1 MPNQQQQSKK
11 SSGFSLP
18 PGTGTLIN
26 VLIPESFKASLPS
39 FFTTSPFNG
48 VGGAVSGWGAGLTA
62 ATAVPVLAPV
72 ALAFALGL
80 SSRKPPRQ
88 LTDLGQ
94 MPDVSKLSKVKAVSK
109 KADTGVG
116 GSNVDIYGNPILKTG
131 YANLSA
137 TLDDDS
143 VVDISNADKD
153 YLDIY
158 SDQIV
163 DRYYNKDTGQL
174 VSVPRSEAFKGGAKD
189 KVYGRTILAFASGGA
204 GHSPQGGG
212 TAVGAYYKE
221 NQEKSP
227 EEKAAE
233 QARAMMKSGV
243 RSVSGSVS
251 GGAMVANNPAP
262 SQFKIFLDNF
272 KKQQQSGAA

>member
-18 PGTGTLIN
+18 PGTGTLVN
-26 VLIPESFKASLPS
+26 ALIPESFKASLPS
-39 FFTTSPFNG
+39 FFTTNP
-48 VGGAVSGWGAGLTA
+48 VTGAGGMYAGVTA
-62 ATAVPVLAPV
+62 ASAIPVLAPV
-72 ALAFALGL
+72 ALAYALAI
-80 SSRKPPRQ
+80 SSRKPPRK

-94 MPDVSKLSKVKAVSK
+94 MPDVSKLSKVKNVSK
-109 KADTGVG
+109 KANTGVG
-116 GSNVDIYGNPILKTG
+116 GSNVDAHGNQILKTG

-143 VVDISNADKD
+143 VVDIANANEN
-153 YLDIY
+153 YLDIWN
-158 SDQIV
+158 DQLV
-163 DRYYNKDTGQL
+163 DRYYNKETGQL
-174 VSVPRSEAFKGGAKD
+174 VSVPRAGAFKGGEAKE
-189 KVYGRTILAFASGGA
+189 KLYGRTYAGWATGGID
-204 GHSPQGGG
+204 HVPQGGK
-212 TAVGAYYKE
+212 TSVGAYYKE

-233 QARAMMKSGV
+233 QAQAMMKSGV

-251 GGAMVANNPAP
+251 GGGGAMVANNPAP